1 MSEGSGRQEMERRL
15 IEKSL
20 QDEAFRQKLVE
31 DPKGTVEQELGR
43 RLPEGVR
50 VEAVEE
56 TQDTIYLVLPSASV
70 AGHEGE
76 AVSDQELQSVAGGG
90 LPYQYTGSDPR
101 YPMLECNNDLID
113 PPEGCANRAG
123 VIKLPIDHPA
133 LLLTLIHRSSWKGF
147 SAEFGHPIGLDFIHV
162 LASLCATTQCR
173 VASYASRRR
182 ERAMTPAQERSYA
195 RSRIRTLEKN
205 PSTHSAE

>member
-1 MSEGSGRQEMERRL
+1 
-15 IEKSL
+15 
-20 QDEAFRQKLVE
+20 VE
-31 DPKGTVEQELGR
+31 DPKGTVEEELGR

-113 PPEGCANRAG
+113 PPE
-123 VIKLPIDHPA
+123 
-133 LLLTLIHRSSWKGF
+133 
-147 SAEFGHPIGLDFIHV
+147 
-162 LASLCATTQCR
+162 
-173 VASYASRRR
+173 
-182 ERAMTPAQERSYA
+182 
-195 RSRIRTLEKN
+195 
-205 PSTHSAE
+205 